1 VRVQP
6 KRGARLTAAGRR
18 EQLLDV
24 TARLLGERGFHGISI
39 EAISAAAGVTRATV
53 YLHFKDL
60 QELLEA
66 VIERE
71 TARALAQFSE
81 TALAPLDQG
90 EPRELML
97 EALDAYLHAVVSQ
110 PTTWRLMLM
119 PAKGAP
125 PALRRTLAAG
135 RATALARLAQAVQP
149 LVDLSP
155 DMPDAELS
163 ARILSTMS
171 DEYARLLLADPDR
184 YPIERLLDHARW
196 WLRRGP
202 FERAATELDA

>member
-1 VRVQP
+1 MSVQS
-6 KRGARLTAAGRR
+6 KRAGRLSAAARR

-24 TARLLGERGFHGISI
+24 TARLLGERGFHGITI
-39 EAISAAAGVTRATV
+39 EAVSAAASVTRATV

-60 QELLEA
+60 HELLEA

-97 EALDAYLHAVVSQ
+97 EALDAYLHAVASQ

-135 RATALARLAQAVQP
+135 RGAALARLAQAVQP

-155 DMPDAELS
+155 DMPDAELT

-171 DEYARLLLADPDR
+171 DEYARLLLANPHK
-184 YPIERLLDHARW
+184 YPIERLMDHARW

-202 FERAATELDA
+202 FERAAAAAVA